1 MVVRSKSI
9 KERSVAINRIKQIL
23 KSEKLKTRKS
33 IQDLLSKC
41 VTETSKEE
49 NEVECTKINT

>member
-41 VTETSKEE
+41 VAETSKEE
-49 NEVECTKINT
+49 NEVECTKINI